1 MSDDVPDEGWT
12 TDEEPGSEASSVPHD
27 DIMKRLLDY
36 QRTLREGASPEEA
49 AETVRSAVIAEPAVE
64 PSIEPAEAEPEPID
78 EEEAGEQDAPGEPEP
93 EEPSVGAQVEAPEAA
108 AVAGVLAATEPVEPA
123 EPAESDVPVEEDV
136 RAETSRLTPAAP
148 GVGSGLESRV
158 ATLEGKLEDLGT
170 RLAELRQSFQ
180 DMAIAADER
189 LAAMEAEIDE
199 VQGDLDAE

>member
-1 MSDDVPDEGWT
+1 MRRNGVSDDVPDEGWT

-108 AVAGVLAATEPVEPA
+108 AVVGVIAAA
-123 EPAESDVPVEEDV
+123 EPAESKVPVEEDV
-136 RAETSRLTPAAP
+136 RAETSRPTPAAP

>member
-1 MSDDVPDEGWT
+1 MRRNGVSDDVPDEAWT

-108 AVAGVLAATEPVEPA
+108 AVAGVLAATEPVESDTPVDEELPA
-123 EPAESDVPVEEDV
+123 ETQRP
-136 RAETSRLTPAAP
+136 TTAAP